1 MLTFRFW
8 SMEGSKLELNELL
21 NEIAS
26 LLNKIKDKIQQ
37 YYSDKDNDFMINQL
51 NLIKS
56 CLITFSAEM
65 EENNSFHPN
74 QLFELNKFFV
84 NSLDSRNSYSK
95 SLQIK
100 EKSKNKLREIKE
112 VLMSLKDPMGDFLDE
127 FYKQDI
133 NFKISRNQSNIE
145 ENIVFLSDPLKLL
158 NRRSTVIERDTFFFD
173 YCKSHLSVSL
183 LPKVMKRSLVGLG
196 ILIKCRHIIW
206 FIFIIYL

>member
-1 MLTFRFW
+1 
-8 SMEGSKLELNELL
+8 
-21 NEIAS
+21 
-26 LLNKIKDKIQQ
+26 
-37 YYSDKDNDFMINQL
+37 
-51 NLIKS
+51 
-56 CLITFSAEM
+56 M

-74 QLFELNKFFV
+74 QLFELKRFFV

-95 SLQIK
+95 GFQIK
-100 EKSKNKLREIKE
+100 DKSKNKLREIKE
-112 VLMSLKDPMGDFLDE
+112 VLLSLKDPMRDFLDE
-127 FYKQDI
+127 FFKQDI